1 MFIIQRS
8 LALICLLC
16 ISSPLWATTLDE
28 LNQQVENF
36 ANSEQA
42 RFAPAAMKKITAYQG
57 AAMLAAEE
65 SSAFQNDNKPSSA
78 LNHAIQQ
85 TLKILDEAKNTA
97 QFFSSTYSNLLQL
110 EKEADKIYVYHHKP
124 RMLAE
129 PDVETHYQQA
139 KTAIGTAIKAT
150 EKGEL
155 NQASQAAKEAET
167 AFLRTINTAM
177 PGLVEQSNHALDQA
191 SSMGAKRY
199 APRTWHDAKQ
209 ALQTLELYAED
220 VQRPQAEKQ
229 GVPRPEHIGY
239 ALELAVYA
247 QKLAI
252 HAKALSRDKG
262 SYEKLM
268 LQAKQER
275 LEYAQALQLKLN
287 YDEVGIDVEP
297 SIILASIQNL
307 AQEPDQHIQQ
317 IQALKAAFAKEL
329 QEKLQAQHEQDQLA
343 FTDKLLNMKSAFSS
357 RLEQETFENK
367 RQKKLRSL
375 FKNGEVDVITNI
387 DGSLI
392 IRAKK
397 IQFEPN
403 SSKVDGKYFDFLAR
417 IKDAL
422 MLYPNRKVSIEGHTD
437 SSGDAKANRKLSLQ
451 RAEAVRKFLT
461 AAGMSASRIRA
472 LGFGEAKPVA
482 SNMYKKG
489 RAMNRRIDIV
499 IGAPHG

>member
-1 MFIIQRS
+1 
-8 LALICLLC
+8 
-16 ISSPLWATTLDE
+16 LWATTFDE
-28 LNQQVENF
+28 LNQKIETF
-36 ANSEQA
+36 TNSEQS
-42 RFAPAAMKKITAYQG
+42 RFAPASMKKLTAYQG

-65 SSAFQNDNKPSSA
+65 TSAFNSKNKSSGS
-78 LNHAIQQ
+78 LQHAIKQALI
-85 TLKILDEAKNTA
+85 TLDEAKNTA
-97 QFFSSTYSNLLQL
+97 HFFSSHYHNLLQL
-110 EKEADKIYVYHHKP
+110 EKQADKAYVYHHKP
-124 RMLAE
+124 RMMAE
-129 PDVETHYQQA
+129 STVETYYQQA
-139 KTAIGTAIKAT
+139 KTAMTSTIQAT
-150 EKGEL
+150 EKGQL
-155 NQASQAAKEAET
+155 NQAAQAAKKAEL
-167 AFLRTINTAM
+167 AFLQAIDAAV
-177 PGLVEQSNHALDQA
+177 PGLVEQSSHALNQA
-191 SSMGAKRY
+191 ASMGAKRY
-199 APRTWHDAKQ
+199 APRTWHEAEQ
-209 ALQTLELYAED
+209 ALQALELYAED
-220 VQRPQAEKQ
+220 IQRPQAEKQ
-229 GVPRPEHIGY
+229 GIARPERIGY

-262 SYEKLM
+262 SFEKLM
-268 LQAKQER
+268 LQAKKER
-275 LEYAQALQLKLN
+275 LEYARALKLKIN

-297 SIILASIQNL
+297 SIILKSIQSL
-307 AQEPDQHIQQ
+307 AQEPDQHTQQ

-329 QEKLQAQHEQDQLA
+329 QEKLQAQHEKDQKA
-343 FTDKLLNMKSAFSS
+343 FKEKLLTMKSAFSS

-375 FKNGEVDVITNI
+375 FKKDEVDIITNL

-422 MLYPNRKVSIEGHTD
+422 MLYPNRNISIEGHTD
-437 SSGDAKANRKLSLQ
+437 STGDAKANRKLSLQ

-461 AAGMSASRIRA
+461 AAGMSEERIRA
-472 LGFGEAKPVA
+472 LGFGEAKPIA
-482 SNMYKKG
+482 SNMYKQG